1 MSIFEVLAH
10 HQREIVELLVAVRAA
25 ITRGRRDQADVT
37 FQRAAIQLLAGL
49 RAEHAVVY
57 PRLAHVP
64 GLVAEVAQ
72 ARREHDEIE
81 QTLNRL
87 RVGRLLPALWDAEL
101 ERLAR
106 QVEQHADLEEL
117 SLFPIASLALSPREL
132 AKIGA
137 DYVACLERARS
148 VAGPSITYEP
158 ALDPVPAIR
167 SI

>member
-1 MSIFEVLAH
+1 MSIFEVLALH
-10 HQREIVELLVAVRAA
+10 RREVAGSLSEVRSALASGQRAHAEE
-25 ITRGRRDQADVT
+25 T

-57 PRLAHVP
+57 PRLTDVP

-72 ARREHDEIE
+72 ARGEHDEIE

-87 RVGRLLPALWDAEL
+87 RVGQLAPELWDAEL
-101 ERLAR
+101 DRLAR

-132 AKIGA
+132 TKIGA
-137 DYVACLERARS
+137 DYVAYLERARS

-158 ALDPVPAIR
+158 AREPVPALR